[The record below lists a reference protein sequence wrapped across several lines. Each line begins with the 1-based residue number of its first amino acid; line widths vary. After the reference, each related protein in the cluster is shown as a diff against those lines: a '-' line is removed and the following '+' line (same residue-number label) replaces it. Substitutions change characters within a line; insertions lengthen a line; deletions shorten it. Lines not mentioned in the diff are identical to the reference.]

1 MQQKEKK
8 EEGKNLTIR
17 TKRKLITNLKNNKM
31 DLNELKKMI
40 KEEWYS
46 FKEQEGAPTT
56 TEPAVAVSDD
66 DIDAMGGEEDA
77 ESTLRQI
84 YDMLDAYFN
93 AEGGA
98 AAAAG
103 DDADMDDEEMADMA
117 DDMEDDEDDD
127 DVAEGPG
134 DTVGKGCSPTS
145 PCPSHQKCV
154 KGKCESG
161 ATDKKDDKDDKK
173 ESKKDKEEL
182 KERFQKL
189 ANIIKG

>member
-1 MQQKEKK
+1 
-8 EEGKNLTIR
+8 
-17 TKRKLITNLKNNKM
+17 M

-56 TEPAVAVSDD
+56 IEPAVAVSDD

-127 DVAEGPG
+127 VAEGPG

-145 PCPSHQKCV
+145 PCPSHQKC
-154 KGKCESG
+154 KNGKCVSG
-161 ATDKKDDKDDKK
+161 ATDKKADKKDD
-173 ESKKDKEEL
+173 DKEEL